1 MKALQVVL
9 GTRSERMA
17 EPLPP
22 RGFRVAAYV
31 VLFLVGAAV
40 SLCGAFVQALWPPFG
55 VLLAL
60 GATGGVFYGGL
71 RLTGTKLG
79 AGIPLA
85 GWFAV
90 LMVMMAPRPEGDF
103 VLAAGLTSYLYLF
116 AGAVAGVACATLPTR
131 TPLGFGAASN
141 DRQRPVK
148 DPHA

>member
-1 MKALQVVL
+1 MKPQQVLL
-9 GTRSERMA
+9 GTRSQRLA

-31 VLFLVGAAV
+31 VLFLLGAAV
-40 SLCGAFVQALWPPFG
+40 ALCGTFVQALWPPFG

-60 GATGGVFYGGL
+60 AGTLGVFYGGL

-103 VLAAGLTSYLYLF
+103 VLAAGLTSYLYIF
-116 AGAVAGVACATLPTR
+116 AGAVAGVVCATLPTR
-131 TPLGFGAASN
+131 TGFGLGAPAD
-141 DRQRPVK
+141 DRKRPVR
-148 DPHA
+148 DPRT

>member
-31 VLFLVGAAV
+31 ALFLVGAAV

-116 AGAVAGVACATLPTR
+116 AGAVAGVVCATLPTQ
-131 TPLGFGAASN
+131 TPLGSGAAG
-141 DRQRPVK
+141 DARQRPVK
-148 DPHA
+148 DPRA

>member
-31 VLFLVGAAV
+31 ALFLVGAAV

-116 AGAVAGVACATLPTR
+116 AGAVAGVVCATLPTR
-131 TPLGFGAASN
+131 TPLGSGAAGA

-148 DPHA
+148 GPYA